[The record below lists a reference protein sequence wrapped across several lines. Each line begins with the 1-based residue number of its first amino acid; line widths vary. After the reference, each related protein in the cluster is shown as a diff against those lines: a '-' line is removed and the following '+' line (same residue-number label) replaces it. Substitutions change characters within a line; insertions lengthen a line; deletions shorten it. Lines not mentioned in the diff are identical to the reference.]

1 MICRSKTYT
10 PLSIFMTGRK
20 YIAFMSFNMQNINA
34 HRTDEES
41 TIFIS
46 MVRWD
51 SGYNPLLLGNI
62 HYRLMRKYML
72 NKLAK
77 AEMLSKTSVEGSGTG
92 VRLVQ
97 PANGPP
103 GIGRIVTVAPAPSV
117 SVLAVM
123 L

>member
-1 MICRSKTYT
+1 
-10 PLSIFMTGRK
+10 
-20 YIAFMSFNMQNINA
+20 
-34 HRTDEES
+34 
-41 TIFIS
+41 

-62 HYRLMRKYML
+62 RYRLMRKYIL
-72 NKLAK
+72 NKPAK
-77 AEMLSKTSVEGSGTG
+77 AARLSKTSVEGSGTT
-92 VRLVQ
+92 VRLVR

-103 GIGRIVTVAPAPSV
+103 GIGRIVTVAPAPIV